1 MVFDDIYSV
10 SLVFQLKSVIIA
22 ALLCDKQCKVKETW
36 PQ

>member
-10 SLVFQLKSVIIA
+10 SLVFQIKSVIIA
-22 ALLCDKQCKVKETW
+22 ALLFDKQYKVKETW